1 MKHLED
7 FENFLEEN
15 EPDILILI
23 PTEIIIPFIELLQ
36 ESIWKDSAV
45 EKRIKVRVETHND
58 GFKHVHVSRPEHTNT
73 KSKQVAWN
81 ANGSVHD
88 KKSFNYNFD
97 GIERAKNAARTA
109 LNLSDNIVL
118 EEYKGID
125 KEKMILESYQI
136 VSLLDGIIILIAKK
150 TTGKQLLLD

>member
-1 MKHLED
+1 M
-7 FENFLEEN
+7 
-15 EPDILILI
+15 
-23 PTEIIIPFIELLQ
+23 
-36 ESIWKDSAV
+36 
-45 EKRIKVRVETHND
+45 RVETHND

-97 GIERAKNAARTA
+97 GIERAKNAARAA

-136 VSLLDGIIILIAKK
+136 ASLLDGIIILIAKN